1 MLAINYKAQVFLVIL
16 ILLIWCINPFL
27 SIAVILCVIARFMLN
42 GGVVKFFLLL
52 IAISIGLIAYTTKCI
67 SQEETDINRYYF
79 LYQSFA
85 NVESLKDFAFAIF
98 LEGDV
103 NPLFQSINFLLAK
116 TFPENP
122 QMLPLFWVTITYY
135 FSFITYYILLDI
147 YKVNEKRRMVFA
159 VAIALAGVIYFGR
172 TTESIKQC
180 SSAAIFGYAVA
191 RALMKKG
198 KGSLFVVI
206 AILVHISSVI
216 LLPIYWSVN
225 SKFIRRHLVIIFIV
239 CFFAS
244 FIALNS
250 LIALIVNNVPIF
262 PAAITDKLLAYEEY
276 NVPSSIRLL
285 ITFVIYA
292 ILIGLLAWHNYKTKD
307 ERDRTFL
314 IVQVIAFCILLA
326 NRGNSHNFMRYIY
339 SYFPFIGMAY
349 LKFSGLD
356 SWKKNEYMVLHF
368 VFISFLIYSNISYLL
383 YFTDAGGNYANSYLD
398 NSVSNLFIYNVVDY
412 LNYKVVI

>member
-1 MLAINYKAQVFLVIL
+1 
-16 ILLIWCINPFL
+16 
-27 SIAVILCVIARFMLN
+27 MLN

-52 IAISIGLIAYTTKCI
+52 IALSVGLISYTTKSI

-79 LYQSFA
+79 VYQSFA
-85 NVESLKDFAFAIF
+85 NVGSFRDFVFAIF
-98 LEGDV
+98 LEGEV

-147 YKVNEKRRMVFA
+147 CDIDEKRRMVFA
-159 VAIALAGVIYFGR
+159 VAIALVGVIYFGR

-191 RALMKKG
+191 RAIMKKG

-206 AILVHISSVI
+206 AILVHISSII

-225 SKFIRRHLVIIFIV
+225 SKFIRRHLKIIFIF
-239 CFFAS
+239 CFLAS
-244 FIALNS
+244 FIDLNKF
-250 LIALIVNNVPIF
+250 IALIVNNVPIF
-262 PAAITDKLLAYEEY
+262 PAAITDKLLTYEDY

-285 ITFVIYA
+285 ITFFIYA
-292 ILIGLLAWHNYKTKD
+292 ILIGLLAWHYYKKKN
-307 ERDRTFL
+307 ERDKTFL
-314 IVQVIAFCILLA
+314 IVQVVAFCILLINKSNA
-326 NRGNSHNFMRYIY
+326 HNFMRYIY

-349 LKFSGLD
+349 LKFSGFNN
-356 SWKKNEYMVLHF
+356 WKKNEYMVLHF

-383 YFTDAGGNYANSYLD
+383 YFTDAAGNYANSYLD
-398 NSVSNLFIYNVVDY
+398 NSVRNLFIYNVVDY
-412 LNYKVVI
+412 LNYKVVIQ